1 MFPNWVNPP
10 KLRHVC
16 YFRCGSCYPGTADSN
31 KADGQCGVSCQRSFV
46 SPDGQGS
53 LRPSLADGFIL
64 SSIEE
69 MNDHHN
75 LTMTDTDGVK
85 GMAKKSWV
93 DLSEKG
99 LVVPYGVT
107 ATM

>member
-1 MFPNWVNPP
+1 
-10 KLRHVC
+10 
-16 YFRCGSCYPGTADSN
+16 
-31 KADGQCGVSCQRSFV
+31 
-46 SPDGQGS
+46 
-53 LRPSLADGFIL
+53 
-64 SSIEE
+64 